1 MILSFAMGL
10 LKLLGGG
17 NVAKVIDGVTAV
29 VKNKTDAQTI
39 DNQTGAKLG
48 MEYLTAVNETNRIK
62 ASTQTER
69 TVLWGLFLFALPAG
83 IVWWAALMD
92 GIPFFGHVVGSW
104 KIAVPPGFMEAYLR
118 IIDSFFIAAPAVA
131 GASILAR
138 TFGRR

>member
-1 MILSFAMGL
+1 MVFSIVASI

-17 NVAKVIDGVTAV
+17 NVAKLIDGVTAV
-29 VKNKTDAQTI
+29 AKNKTDAQTI

-69 TVLWGLFLFALPAG
+69 TVLFGLFMFAFPAG
-83 IVWWAALMD
+83 IVWWAALLD
-92 GIPFFGHVVGSW
+92 GIPFYGHVVGSW
-104 KIAVPPGFMEAYLR
+104 KIAVPPGFIESFNN
-118 IIDSFFIAAPAVA
+118 IVNSFFIAAPAVA